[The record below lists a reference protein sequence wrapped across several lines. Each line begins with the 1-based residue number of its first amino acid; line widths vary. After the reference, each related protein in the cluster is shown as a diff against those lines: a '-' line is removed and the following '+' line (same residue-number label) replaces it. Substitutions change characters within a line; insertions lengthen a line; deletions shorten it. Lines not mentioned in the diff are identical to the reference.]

1 MPALMPPL
9 RTKSG
14 LRWLLP
20 FFLTGALL
28 MSTTTPHAQNQPDP
42 ESLRRFKLLPPDQLT
57 DAQKTLAQSIRSGPR
72 AGVAGSAANN
82 AIIGSPLNVFL
93 RSPEVGEHLQQVG
106 SYIRFKSVLGAK
118 LNEFAILITAR
129 QWGAQY
135 EWHAHHRLALQA
147 GLNPAIADAVARGQR
162 PGGMSAEEEAI
173 YDFSTELHANR
184 QVSDATFKAVADRFG
199 EQGVMDLI
207 AVNGY
212 YTLIAMVLNV
222 DRTPV
227 PGGAPLPL
235 K

>member
-1 MPALMPPL
+1 MKTWSLLISLAAMVALPSTAPAQEEQQRFPILQRSEMTQLQREVLDSMRPQTPP
-9 RTKSG
+9 R
-14 LRWLLP
+14 
-20 FFLTGALL
+20 
-28 MSTTTPHAQNQPDP
+28 N
-42 ESLRRFKLLPPDQLT
+42 SL
-57 DAQKTLAQSIRSGPR
+57 
-72 AGVAGSAANN
+72 
-82 AIIGSPLNVFL
+82 GSPFNVWL